1 MAVESI
7 PCPDCG
13 VLSSSV
19 SHHKTRFLKHYALNK
34 METKS
39 YKSLR
44 YRCQNTS
51 CIRKSFVHY
60 PPQEGLEE
68 LRTRSRYTQSSKF
81 FVANKMLQHQVSYN
95 SLHTQLQED
104 FGSKT
109 AVSTLHTWTQK
120 TKLVNID
127 TGVAAM
133 RVLHTDEKH
142 PSKKKVKAII
152 SLS

>member
-1 MAVESI
+1 MTVESI

-19 SHHKTRFLKHYALNK
+19 SHYKTRFLKHYALNK
-34 METKS
+34 METKI
-39 YKSLR
+39 YQSLR
-44 YRCQNTS
+44 YRCRNVS
-51 CIRKSFVHY
+51 CVRKSFVYY
-60 PPQEGLEE
+60 PPQEGLAE
-68 LRTRSRYTQSSKF
+68 LRPGSRYTQSSKF

-95 SLHTQLQED
+95 ALAAQLQED

-120 TKLVNID
+120 VELMDID
-127 TGVAAM
+127 KDITTM

-142 PSKKKVKAII
+142 PSKKSQK
-152 SLS
+152 

>member
-19 SHHKTRFLKHYALNK
+19 SHYKTRFLKHYAL
-34 METKS
+34 
-39 YKSLR
+39 
-44 YRCQNTS
+44 
-51 CIRKSFVHY
+51 
-60 PPQEGLEE
+60 
-68 LRTRSRYTQSSKF
+68 
-81 FVANKMLQHQVSYN
+81 NKMLQHQVSYN

-120 TKLVNID
+120 TKLTDID
-127 TGVAAM
+127 TRVAA
-133 RVLHTDEKH
+133 RQVLHTDEKH
-142 PSKKKVKAII
+142 PSKKK
-152 SLS
+152 